1 MSDDTSDR
9 ELLYELYLRP
19 LAIDAVRR
27 FHEPYHF
34 STNDVM
40 DLMNLPHGM
49 AGDHARHFIVGV
61 LRIIVHDTVPDAVEQ
76 LDLNHNTITFY
87 SPELGPSGN
96 VTQIEGKNLADTS
109 NWKPPAAMVRCQKE
123 TQ

>member
-1 MSDDTSDR
+1 
-9 ELLYELYLRP
+9 
-19 LAIDAVRR
+19 
-27 FHEPYHF
+27 
-34 STNDVM
+34 M
-40 DLMNLPHGM
+40 DLMNLPYGM
-49 AGDHARHFIVGV
+49 AGDHAKHFIVGV

-109 NWKPPAAMVRCQKE
+109 NWKPLAAMV
-123 TQ
+123 